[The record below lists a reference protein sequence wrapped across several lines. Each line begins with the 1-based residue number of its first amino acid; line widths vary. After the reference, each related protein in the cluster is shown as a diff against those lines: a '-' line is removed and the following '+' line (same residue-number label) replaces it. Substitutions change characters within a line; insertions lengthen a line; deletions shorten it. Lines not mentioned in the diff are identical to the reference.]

1 MQTDTIALDGM
12 TLQVVTCNTVV
23 VGSGA
28 AGYSAAVRLIELGQR
43 DILLLSEGR
52 ECGTSRNTGSDKQ
65 TYYKLG
71 LSGDVPDCPQDMARD
86 LFAGGCVDGDHA
98 LVEAALSARC
108 FYALCELG
116 VPFPCNRY
124 GEYIGYKTDHDP
136 RARATSCGPLTS
148 QLMTQALEAKAEE
161 HRLTLCDHQMA
172 VAILKEPGGEEVVG
186 LLAVDLRN
194 RTGNPFRLYRCTNL
208 VYATG
213 GPAGIYQQS
222 VYPQGHF
229 GASGIAIE
237 AGARSKNLTEW
248 QYGLASISPRWNVSG
263 TYMQVL
269 PRFLSVDP
277 DGDEHDFLYE
287 FFQDERELLSLTF
300 RKGYQWPFDCQKA
313 VDGSSLIDLLV
324 YRERELRGRRVFLDY
339 TSNPGGHDAL
349 RRAMLDPEAY
359 AYLES
364 AQALHGAPIDRLI
377 HMNRPAYEL
386 YLSKG
391 VDLKKDRLEI
401 ALCAQHSNGGL
412 DVDAW
417 WQSSLAG
424 FFVVGEAAGTHG
436 VHRPGGSALNAGQVG
451 ALRAAQY
458 ITRRRMRPPC
468 DMEHFQRAARPV
480 LQFHRDLLER
490 CVGTGDTAHA
500 LLDTCRSRMS
510 EAAGAIR
517 SPRSISKLY
526 EDVTTLLQ
534 DFTQQVR
541 IPDHQSLQTLYRLR
555 DVLLT
560 QRTCLFSM
568 LDYVQQG
575 GLSRGS
581 AIYESRDGGLREGLE
596 DCFRFQTGNDALGG
610 MVQLIVAQ
618 GDALRSEWRPVRPL
632 PEGGGVFETVWR
644 DYRMHQNID

>member
-1 MQTDTIALDGM
+1 M
-12 TLQVVTCNTVV
+12 
-23 VGSGA
+23 
-28 AGYSAAVRLIELGQR
+28 
-43 DILLLSEGR
+43 
-52 ECGTSRNTGSDKQ
+52 
-65 TYYKLG
+65 
-71 LSGDVPDCPQDMARD
+71 PDCPQDMARD
-86 LFAGGCVDGDHA
+86 LLAGECVDGDHA

-161 HRLTLCDHQMA
+161 HRLALCDHQMA

-222 VYPQGHF
+222 VRSS
-229 GASGIAIE
+229 GALWGQRHCHRSGGEKQKPHRVAIW
-237 AGARSKNLTEW
+237 AGPAFPH
-248 QYGLASISPRWNVSG
+248 AG
-263 TYMQVL
+263 TYPAL
-269 PRFLSVDP
+269 TCKCCPAFLSVDP

-339 TSNPGGHDAL
+339 TSNPGGPMHAL

-364 AQALHGAPIDRLI
+364 AQALHGAPIDRLV
-377 HMNRPAYEL
+377 RSEPAAAYEL

-412 DVDAW
+412 DVGRVVAE
-417 WQSSLAG
+417 QSCR
-424 FFVVGEAAGTHG
+424 FFCCGRGGGHPWGSPPWRERAEC
-436 VHRPGGSALNAGQVG
+436 RPGRCAARGAIHHPPPYAPAMRYG
-451 ALRAAQY
+451 ALSKGRQAG
-458 ITRRRMRPPC
+458 IPVSPG
-468 DMEHFQRAARPV
+468 FAR
-480 LQFHRDLLER
+480 
-490 CVGTGDTAHA
+490 
-500 LLDTCRSRMS
+500 
-510 EAAGAIR
+510 
-517 SPRSISKLY
+517 
-526 EDVTTLLQ
+526 
-534 DFTQQVR
+534 
-541 IPDHQSLQTLYRLR
+541 
-555 DVLLT
+555 
-560 QRTCLFSM
+560 
-568 LDYVQQG
+568 
-575 GLSRGS
+575 
-581 AIYESRDGGLREGLE
+581 
-596 DCFRFQTGNDALGG
+596 
-610 MVQLIVAQ
+610 
-618 GDALRSEWRPVRPL
+618 ALRRHRRYGRCPALIPAVPA
-632 PEGGGVFETVWR
+632 
-644 DYRMHQNID
+644 